1 MSLLRMQINIGSEKH
16 EEFIYDD
23 STNRILFA
31 KRITERSDEY
41 CGDVK
46 IMSGYGSLVD
56 PRDIEFVHLIY
67 QQIPLNSLVDF
78 VIIDDNLGN
87 ITAYDENG
95 TPIAGEFFMP
105 GGASQTVFQGK
116 VSTYD
121 MKLSSG
127 TNLKEKVGRTITE
140 VLGEYHLSGLI
151 KGEPTRTLLNPNA
164 KTISNEVLDKYR
176 PNKTLASK
184 ATNKKEIIKEPTTD

>member
-1 MSLLRMQINIGSEKH
+1 M
-16 EEFIYDD
+16 
-23 STNRILFA
+23 T
-31 KRITERSDEY
+31 
-41 CGDVK
+41 
-46 IMSGYGSLVD
+46 
-56 PRDIEFVHLIY
+56 
-67 QQIPLNSLVDF
+67 
-78 VIIDDNLGN
+78 
-87 ITAYDENG
+87 
-95 TPIAGEFFMP
+95 

-151 KGEPTRTLLNPNA
+151 KGEPIRTLLNPNA